1 MKKEENPAKEAL
13 DGNALAQLLS
23 GPGGRQAGAIF
34 LTFGVPGGD
43 GDGVQ
48 SSPHPVGSRTGE
60 WSRDA
65 APILGAGEQTG
76 QGALSWAREL
86 ASSSV
91 SLPSF

>member
-1 MKKEENPAKEAL
+1 
-13 DGNALAQLLS
+13 
-23 GPGGRQAGAIF
+23 
-34 LTFGVPGGD
+34 
-43 GDGVQ
+43 VQ

-65 APILGAGEQTG
+65 APILGVGEQTG